1 MIVAGTFL
9 DFQKALLLHR
19 QGLEYNDL
27 SELRKMLTAEPRS
40 FVAGDLED
48 FRRAGTA
55 VRLAQLGAI
64 LTASE
69 CPDWS
74 AAESACIGWNGEGC
88 TQANRTYWDDFL
100 EHGRETARGTFFVP
114 TLPSIPAC
122 EAAITLKIHGPVWYL
137 STAADTRMLFA
148 ALEDLLEGSPAIRQ
162 VLLVEVYSRA
172 ACLLLWRPSRA
183 SLPGFTTLQELFFHL
198 RDSQS
203 S

>member
-19 QGLEYNDL
+19 QCLEYSDL
-27 SELRKMLTAEPRS
+27 SELKRMITAAPSS

-48 FRRAGTA
+48 FRRAGNA

-74 AAESACIGWNGEGC
+74 AADTACIGWNGAGC

-100 EHGRETARGTFFVP
+100 EHGRETARGTLFVP

-122 EAAITLKIHGPVWYL
+122 EVAITLKIHGPVWYF
-137 STAADTRMLFA
+137 STESDTRMLFA
-148 ALEDLLEGSPAIRQ
+148 ALEDLLEGNPAIRQ
-162 VLLVEVYSRA
+162 VLIAEIYAEA
-172 ACLLLWRPSRA
+172 ACLLLWRPSITP
-183 SLPGFTTLQELFFHL
+183 LPTFSTLKELFFHL
-198 RDSQS
+198 QKTESA
-203 S
+203 